1 MSATMQLVYYLILA
15 TVALGG
21 LLFVLETIEAAKRLL
36 RQSRR
41 QREVYRIV
49 QGWRKQTRNFK

>member
-1 MSATMQLVYYLILA
+1 MSATMQLVYYILLA

-36 RQSRR
+36 KQSRR

-49 QGWRKQTRNFK
+49 QGWRKQARNFK

>member
-1 MSATMQLVYYLILA
+1 MQLVYYLILA

-36 RQSRR
+36 KQYRR
-41 QREVYRIV
+41 QREVYRIF
-49 QGWRKQTRNFK
+49 QQWRKQDQNFK

>member
-1 MSATMQLVYYLILA
+1 MSATMQLIYYLILA

-36 RQSRR
+36 KQSRR
-41 QREVYRIV
+41 QREVYRIIK
-49 QGWRKQTRNFK
+49 GWRKQSRNFK